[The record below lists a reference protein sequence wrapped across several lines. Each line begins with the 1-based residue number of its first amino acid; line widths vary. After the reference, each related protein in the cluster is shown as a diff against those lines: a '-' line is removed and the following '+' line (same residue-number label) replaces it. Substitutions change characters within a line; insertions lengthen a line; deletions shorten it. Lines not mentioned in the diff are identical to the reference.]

1 MPRIAVGV
9 DAGGTK
15 TAVVYS
21 VDGKRVRVDTH
32 GAVSASLK
40 GTEAAANAIAT
51 AIAST
56 TDGAIPH
63 AIFVG
68 AAGAGRADVAD
79 GIRSALESR
88 FANAKVGVR
97 DDAYIA
103 LRAAI
108 PEGDGV
114 VLIAGTGSIAYAQR
128 GNEGYRCGGY
138 GYLVGDDGSG
148 FAIGAAAIKHLL
160 KSYDGRVSRDA
171 FAEDLE
177 SHLDVRSLTDVL
189 ERVYR
194 SAAPVGTIAGVAPLV
209 LQMAQRS
216 ERIATRIVQSAAL
229 ELFDLLKGAIK
240 RAGLSGTSA
249 PIALAGGLLS
259 SNSLLTYL
267 LETRIL
273 NEFTTMPIRKDN
285 PEPCSGA
292 LAEAER
298 LLS

>member
-21 VDGKRVRVDTH
+21 VDGETVRVDTH
-32 GAVSASLK
+32 DAVSPSLK
-40 GTEAAANAIAT
+40 GTEAAASAIAT
-51 AIAST
+51 AIEST

-68 AAGAGRADVAD
+68 AAGAGREDVAD
-79 GIRSALESR
+79 GIRSALQSR
-88 FANAKVGVR
+88 FGNAKVGVR

-114 VLIAGTGSIAYAQR
+114 VLIAGTGSIAYAQNA
-128 GNEGYRCGGY
+128 GEGYRCGGY
-138 GYLVGDDGSG
+138 GYLIGDDGSG

-160 KSYDGRVSRDA
+160 KAYDGRVPRDA
-171 FAEDLE
+171 FVQAVEA
-177 SHLDVRSLTDVL
+177 HLGVQTLTDVL

-194 SAAPVGTIAGVAPLV
+194 SSAPVGTVAGVAPLV
-209 LQMAQRS
+209 LEMAQSSDRV
-216 ERIATRIVQSAAL
+216 ATKLVQTAAM

-240 RAGLSGTSA
+240 RGGLTGSDA

-259 SNSLLTYL
+259 ANSLLTYL
-267 LETRIL
+267 LEMRLL
-273 NEFTTMPIRKDN
+273 NEFTSMPIRKDN
-285 PEPCSGA
+285 PEPCVGA
-292 LAEAER
+292 LAEAQR
-298 LLS
+298 LL